1 MDIIQEN
8 TYQNSEIEQVFPMQV
23 YNYSKTSYDFSTP
36 LTSGIGIG
44 AIEIIIFL
52 TVGFIFRDELVQF
65 KNINIISYF
74 WLLMTI
80 LTGIWEFAFISQYK
94 DVHNYA
100 EQFIQNN
107 THVWTSEYDISYI
120 NPWKLSKIFYAEYG
134 AHADREYIALDNHWS
149 RVIEGSHAILCG
161 LFALLALHFKTQS
174 KQNLYI
180 ISATVSM
187 STQLMNSILYMAQYF
202 FQVRDPN
209 SVNFPSAE
217 FPCGFALWERG
228 FMYVNI
234 FWTLMPLY
242 VIIMEY
248 ILNGKKLICCKLE
261 DKFSNKYKSR
271 IISSPIVRR
280 SIQRPIRSTY
290 THQRTRMYYND
301 N

>member
-100 EQFIQNN
+100 EQFIQNKWIKN
-107 THVWTSEYDISYI
+107 DQIEVLRGNGTI
-120 NPWKLSKIFYAEYG
+120 LSRGALRKPSLIFERPFFYF
-134 AHADREYIALDNHWS
+134 LDN
-149 RVIEGSHAILCG
+149 
-161 LFALLALHFKTQS
+161 
-174 KQNLYI
+174 
-180 ISATVSM
+180 
-187 STQLMNSILYMAQYF
+187 
-202 FQVRDPN
+202 
-209 SVNFPSAE
+209 
-217 FPCGFALWERG
+217 
-228 FMYVNI
+228 
-234 FWTLMPLY
+234 
-242 VIIMEY
+242 
-248 ILNGKKLICCKLE
+248 
-261 DKFSNKYKSR
+261 
-271 IISSPIVRR
+271 
-280 SIQRPIRSTY
+280 
-290 THQRTRMYYND
+290 D
-301 N
+301 NH